1 MTENRASAPSTGP
14 WPAVSAEVV
23 AEVVSALSERLRKR
37 LDGAA
42 AKLADRPVV
51 RTGDEWTVRIDEE
64 AALVLHAPGGTVR
77 AAGDIRCTCLLA
89 PGCLHRAAAVTT
101 APLAEPEH
109 RTEPEDRIEP
119 EDRTGTECGPP
130 SAAPAPAT
138 PDAQDA
144 VAAGAAEHPLTP
156 PEAEAV
162 DRLRRAAAHTLA
174 AGVSG
179 AGSVLQAELLRTA
192 HQARLLGLH
201 RPAALATTVVT
212 RLRAARA
219 AEPDHR
225 LADLAAAHRDLLDAT
240 TVTAATDPRTLRGT
254 ARQTYREVGS
264 LRLYGLFAEPVVTA
278 THAGVAVWTVDA
290 DGSLA
295 TVSEI
300 TPHGDPAGAAR
311 LARAAVD
318 RPLRLGETSL
328 SHRGLARGGLL
339 LQGATRTAS
348 GRLGAGAA
356 VRAVGAAGVDWH
368 QPPVARLWQ
377 VPARAQ
383 VERALRAERTPY
395 ELRAAGSDLL
405 FLDVTLLGARTVPGS
420 AAPVLLADC
429 AGLTVLLQAAQSHP
443 QLAFAANLALL
454 AAVPGL
460 RLRIIGRLERAAHP
474 RLHLLAA
481 APTPE
486 PEPTLTLPDGHR
498 QRVSLGFEPLQHADL
513 PPAPPGRPA
522 VPPAADLPPQP
533 PLHLLARPLEQAV
546 TGGRSA
552 LSTRL
557 TRSTA
562 REEDHLR
569 TAGLAT
575 AGHLLAALRT
585 AAADQ
590 QRDTFGR
597 LRTDDH
603 HAYAT
608 AWLAAALYR
617 EELATALCTASW
629 SPT

>member
-1 MTENRASAPSTGP
+1 MTENATGAPAGS

-42 AKLADRPVV
+42 AKLAARPVV
-51 RTGDEWTVRIDEE
+51 RAGDEWTVRIDEE
-64 AALVLHAPGGTVR
+64 AVLVLRAPGGTVR
-77 AAGDIRCTCLLA
+77 AAADVRCTCLLA
-89 PGCLHRAAAVTT
+89 PGCLHRAAAVTA
-101 APLAEPEH
+101 APLAEPE
-109 RTEPEDRIEP
+109 TEPETE
-119 EDRTGTECGPP
+119 TGTGGGAEPP
-130 SAAPAPAT
+130 PAPEA
-138 PDAQDA
+138 PD
-144 VAAGAAEHPLTP
+144 AGAAQEPLTP
-156 PEAEAV
+156 AEAEAV
-162 DRLRRAAAHTLA
+162 HRLRRAAAHTLA
-174 AGVSG
+174 AGISG
-179 AGSVLQAELLRTA
+179 AGSVVQAELLRTA

-290 DGSLA
+290 DGTLA
-295 TVSEI
+295 TVSEV
-300 TPHGDPAGAAR
+300 TPHGDPAEAAR
-311 LARAAVD
+311 LARAAAD

-328 SHRGLARGGLL
+328 AHRDLARGGLI

-348 GRLGAGAA
+348 GRLGAGAG
-356 VRAVGAAGVDWH
+356 VRAVGAAGAHWH
-368 QPPVARLWQ
+368 QPPVARLWE
-377 VPARAQ
+377 VPAGAQ
-383 VERALRAERTPY
+383 VERALHAERTPY

-420 AAPVLLADC
+420 AAPLLFADC
-429 AGLTVLLQAAQSHP
+429 AGLPVALLAAQGHP
-443 QLAFAANLALL
+443 RLAFAANLALL

-481 APTPE
+481 APESGPGPSLALPE
-486 PEPTLTLPDGHR
+486 AYR
-498 QRVSLGFEPLQHADL
+498 QRVSLGFDALQHADL
-513 PPAPPGRPA
+513 PPAPVGPA
-522 VPPAADLPPQP
+522 GAPPAAGLAPQP

-552 LSTRL
+552 LSARL
-557 TRSTA
+557 ARSA
-562 REEDHLR
+562 AGEEAHLR
-569 TAGLAT
+569 TAGLVT
-575 AGHLLAALRT
+575 AGHLLTALRA

-590 QRDTFGR
+590 RRDTFGR

-608 AWLAAALYR
+608 AWLAAAAYR
-617 EELATALCTASW
+617 EELATALCAAAW
-629 SPT
+629 SAG